1 MPQLAKGG
9 KYIFG
14 WCIIGEDGSIALPEE
29 ARQEYKFQAGERV
42 ILLPGS
48 HTSGGFSIAR
58 KSIIEQSRL
67 SHILAQN
74 TDLAEFRIKEGK
86 TINIG
91 GKSLCWIAIRNNG
104 QLLLPPQTLEAYGV
118 KPGDYLLAGRGSY
131 VGLAMVVKG
140 SIVDEA
146 RKHSEIA
153 VFKAGLA

>member
-1 MPQLAKGG
+1 MPQLVKGG

-14 WCIIGEDGSIALPEE
+14 WCIIGEDDRIVLPEE
-29 ARQEYKFQAGERV
+29 ARQEYQFQAGERV

-118 KPGDYLLAGRGSY
+118 KPSDYLLAGRGSY